1 VSESGFLTP
10 TGSEPTTK
18 RLAAAGIDR
27 LGDQALLDSHGH
39 GEMSAS
45 DPADT
50 HTFVTS
56 KPQIYSSDARQ
67 AALAD
72 ARGAR
77 NLTELARGR

>member
-1 VSESGFLTP
+1 MAPAG
-10 TGSEPTTK
+10 GSEPTTK

-56 KPQIYSSDARQ
+56 KPQIYSSDDRH
-67 AALAD
+67 AAVAD
-72 ARGAR
+72 ACGAM
-77 NLTELARGR
+77 NLTELAPGQ